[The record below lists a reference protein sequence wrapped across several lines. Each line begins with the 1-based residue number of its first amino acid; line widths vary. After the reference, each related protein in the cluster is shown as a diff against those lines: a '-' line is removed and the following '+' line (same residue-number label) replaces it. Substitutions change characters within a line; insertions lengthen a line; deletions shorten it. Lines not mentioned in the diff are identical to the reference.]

1 MNNNLDE
8 LVMYEELVREW
19 PVPSPANVRRDLL
32 EADID
37 VSLHA
42 TVVAAIEDTTCGGP
56 VTAAAILPVEC
67 ATAVPTFALGDPGT
81 ALRAAVGDDK
91 PRKIVG
97 KMWVGDG
104 GGYLLAVHGIIASD
118 VRLS

>member
-1 MNNNLDE
+1 MNDRDE
-8 LVMYEELVREW
+8 RETYEELVREW
-19 PVPSPANVRRDLL
+19 PIPSPANVRRDLL

>member
-42 TVVAAIEDTTCGGP
+42 TVVAANRG
-56 VTAAAILPVEC
+56 
-67 ATAVPTFALGDPGT
+67 
-81 ALRAAVGDDK
+81 
-91 PRKIVG
+91 
-97 KMWVGDG
+97 
-104 GGYLLAVHGIIASD
+104 HD
-118 VRLS
+118 VWWAGNRCRNPAR

>member
-1 MNNNLDE
+1 MNDLDE
-8 LVMYEELVREW
+8 RVMYEELVREW
-19 PVPSPANVRRDLL
+19 PVSSPDNVRRDLVEL
-32 EADID
+32 DID
-37 VSLHA
+37 VSLRA
-42 TVVAAIEDTTCGGP
+42 TVVAAIEDTSFGGP

-67 ATAVPTFALGDPGT
+67 GIVVPAFALGEPGA

-97 KMWVGDG
+97 KMAVGDG
-104 GGYLLAVHGIIASD
+104 GGYLLAVHGIVASD